1 MLVSVVLDPSAFDKD
16 CFDDLY
22 AVHAEDFLQ
31 GIWRNGVLIIDRGGK
46 LQDALYRSAKCL
58 PSKGQRSQ
66 ILLTEL
72 LKMKS
77 VSVGFVSLSNASSV
91 QLLDL
96 MYGLK
101 TDTEADGLIVGDKNF
116 EKLRFNPK
124 YNDGLVPLSKY
135 RDSDLE
141 KERQRYYDG
150 LGPIDI
156 LSRSAIDD
164 IIIRSIRFSKRLRF
178 YDAYI
183 GTGNNTSGFRGGIE
197 YILCLWKEHGF
208 FASQEGIGE
217 VEIFT
222 CAEHVPKDDV
232 GNVKRKINRELIK
245 RLKEKFPHWWQ
256 IKLFVKDDPDGIFH
270 ARYLETEH
278 VIIRVDRGFDLFKS
292 RRKFY
297 RNFFTLNMSESSHL
311 EECRNLRPKHGF

>member
-1 MLVSVVLDPSAFDKD
+1 MMALF
-16 CFDDLY
+16 LY
-22 AVHAEDFLQ
+22 QV
-31 GIWRNGVLIIDRGGK
+31 
-46 LQDALYRSAKCL
+46 
-58 PSKGQRSQ
+58 
-66 ILLTEL
+66 
-72 LKMKS
+72 
-77 VSVGFVSLSNASSV
+77 
-91 QLLDL
+91 
-96 MYGLK
+96 
-101 TDTEADGLIVGDKNF
+101 
-116 EKLRFNPK
+116 
-124 YNDGLVPLSKY
+124 KY

>member
-1 MLVSVVLDPSAFDKD
+1 
-16 CFDDLY
+16 
-22 AVHAEDFLQ
+22 
-31 GIWRNGVLIIDRGGK
+31 
-46 LQDALYRSAKCL
+46 
-58 PSKGQRSQ
+58 
-66 ILLTEL
+66 
-72 LKMKS
+72 MKS
-77 VSVGFVSLSNASSV
+77 VFVGFVSPSNASSV
-91 QLLDL
+91 QVLDL

-101 TDTEADGLIVGDKNF
+101 TNTEADGLIVGDKNF

-156 LSRSAIDD
+156 FSRSAVDD
-164 IIIRSIRFSKRLRF
+164 TIVRSIRFSKRLRF

-197 YILCLWKEHGF
+197 YILSLWKERGF

-222 CAEHVPKDDV
+222 CAEHVPKDDIS
-232 GNVKRKINRELIK
+232 NVKRKINRELIK

-278 VIIRVDRGFDLFKS
+278 AIIRVDRGFDLFKS